1 MFSWR
6 TRSWNRKL
14 TWQEPQKLYVFV
26 IFYLMMVMM
35 RWWNY
40 VGLFGWWTRVE
51 HVRSSSSIA
60 ATQNNKKKT
69 EYKDCSPELVGS
81 WSAISRRHFE
91 ELKIGGDDER
101 KWAREREREWENIL
115 FVWRGFGWNYL
126 IFKGVFLVDGEWWWM
141 KKGGCELLTARNMGT
156 SRDRDRMWLKDFD
169 LWFLFVYFVIYL
181 WFNSY
186 VLFIYLRS
194 YFVFDQKKRRSY
206 FVRVFLFLCKET
218 TELKSKLIMFFV
230 VKQESLLIWTVY

>member
-126 IFKGVFLVDGEWWWM
+126 IFKGVFLVDGDEW
-141 KKGGCELLTARNMGT
+141 KKEVVNCWQQEIWAHQETEIECDWKILTCGSIRIYIFFFGLNIRIFCYLLMVQFVC
-156 SRDRDRMWLKDFD
+156 SFYLLK
-169 LWFLFVYFVIYL
+169 
-181 WFNSY
+181 
-186 VLFIYLRS
+186 VLFRTCVS
-194 YFVFDQKKRRSY
+194 
-206 FVRVFLFLCKET
+206 FLCKET